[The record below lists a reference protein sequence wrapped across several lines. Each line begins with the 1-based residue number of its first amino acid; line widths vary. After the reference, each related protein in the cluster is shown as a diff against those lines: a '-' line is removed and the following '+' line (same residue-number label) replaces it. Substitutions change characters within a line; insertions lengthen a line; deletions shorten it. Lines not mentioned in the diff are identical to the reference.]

1 MLKNRQ
7 NEINA
12 KGFNLASSYSS
23 EPIEFAR
30 LRVGLKQFD
39 DAILNLGTYRK
50 VHPHY
55 GNKEFVLRAIYNH
68 DYDTLRAIS
77 DYFYE
82 ASGIYMRLCRYL
94 AFLYRY
100 DWLVTP
106 MTEDMKEEGNANRE
120 LKDFAHVLTYLD
132 KSEVKRTCGD
142 IALEVMKSGVF
153 YGLIVDNG
161 DYFAL

>member
-7 NEINA
+7 NEIHA
-12 KGFNLASSYSS
+12 KGFNLISREEAD
-23 EPIEFAR
+23 PIEFAK
-30 LRVGLKQFD
+30 LRVGIKQLD
-39 DAILNLGTYRK
+39 DAILNLGTYRQ
-50 VHPHY
+50 VNRQY
-55 GNKEFVLRAIYNH
+55 GDKAFVLRAIYNH
-68 DYDTLRAIS
+68 DYDTLRKIS

-82 ASGIYMRLCRYL
+82 ASGIYYRLCRYL

-106 MTEDMKEEGNANRE
+106 MTIDMKDESNTNKE
-120 LKDFAHVLTYLD
+120 LKDFANVLNYLD

-142 IALEVMKSGVF
+142 IALEVIKSGVF

-161 DYFAL
+161 DYFTL